1 MCFIYQLGPR
11 NSESSNEGSSH
22 SDCALLH
29 SPNSAD
35 VVNRFRRIR
44 EKVPA
49 QRCGTR
55 SRADVIGSAA
65 GDDLFLCAKFSPA
78 ATASASPRSA
88 VASSTQPLERYV
100 VSGAGAPA
108 VDGEY
113 VPASFL
119 VFSPVCESMDMR
131 LASLPVIG
139 TLLVYARAADP
150 RVLLL
155 RCATAGIDRGPAPWR
170 AGMCAVLRTT
180 ACPRGSTAKACG
192 CSAG

>member
-1 MCFIYQLGPR
+1 MQHVTDSTKRPTTHKQKRLFVVVFLAVRFFYQLGPR

-35 VVNRFRRIR
+35 VVNRFRRR
-44 EKVPA
+44 CKKVPA

-65 GDDLFLCAKFSPA
+65 GDDLFLCAKFFPA

-119 VFSPVCESMDMR
+119 VF
-131 LASLPVIG
+131 G
-139 TLLVYARAADP
+139 LVYS
-150 RVLLL
+150 
-155 RCATAGIDRGPAPWR
+155 PW
-170 AGMCAVLRTT
+170 MC
-180 ACPRGSTAKACG
+180 G
-192 CSAG
+192 